1 LSISGPI
8 LITGGAGFIG
18 SHTCLVLLEAGH
30 HLVVLDDFSN
40 SSPESLERVVELVGG
55 DAAERLTVLEGDIRR
70 KEDLQRAF
78 DAGSQVGKSGRASD
92 GARSQ
97 AISAVLH
104 FAGLKAVA
112 ESTALP
118 LRYWDVNVTGS
129 LRLLEAMAER
139 GCTTIVFSSSATVYG
154 MPEAV
159 PIPETAPVTPIN
171 PYGHTKAAV
180 EQLLADLHA
189 SSLPASSLPAS
200 GLLPTSPSAGT
211 LQGSPSSN
219 ARPWRI
225 ARLRYFNPVGA
236 HPSGLIGEDP
246 LGEPSNLFPLLGQ
259 VASGQRPQL
268 QIYGDDWPTAD
279 GTGERDFIHVMDLA
293 EGHLAALQHLQD
305 PESLDEEALLTLNL
319 GSGSGHTVQQVV
331 QAYEQACGKPLPTQ
345 VVARRPGDAARSV
358 ADPRQ
363 AQRLLGW
370 RCSRDLQTMCQDS
383 WRWQSGHLRGI
394 GAEQGG

>member
-1 LSISGPI
+1 MTISAPI
-8 LITGGAGFIG
+8 LITGGAGFLG

-30 HLVVLDDFSN
+30 HLVVLDNFAN
-40 SSPESLERVVELVGG
+40 SSPRSLERVVELVGG
-55 DAAERLTVLEGDIRR
+55 DAAERLTVVEGDIRSLD
-70 KEDLQRAF
+70 DLQRAF
-78 DAGSQVGKSGRASD
+78 EAGGQGGTRSQASD
-92 GARSQ
+92 GAPGQS
-97 AISAVLH
+97 ISAVIH
-104 FAGLKAVA
+104 CAGLKAVA
-112 ESTALP
+112 ESTAQP

-129 LRLLEAMAER
+129 LRLLEAMTER
-139 GCTTIVFSSSATVYG
+139 GCRTFVFSSSATVYG

-159 PIPETAPVTPIN
+159 PIPETAPVRPIN

-180 EQLLADLHA
+180 EQLLADLHG
-189 SSLPASSLPAS
+189 STLPASLLPAS
-200 GLLPTSPSAGT
+200 GLQETSPQASP
-211 LQGSPSSN
+211 LQGSRSSN
-219 ARPWRI
+219 DPPWRI

-246 LGEPSNLFPLLGQ
+246 LGAPSNLFPLLGQ

-293 EGHLAALQHLQD
+293 EGHRAALRHLLDQ
-305 PESLDEEALLTLNL
+305 ESLQQQTLLTLNL

-331 QAYEQACGKPLPTQ
+331 QAYEQACGRPLPTQ

-370 RCSRDLQTMCQDS
+370 RCRRDLQTMCVDS
-383 WRWQSGHLRGI
+383 WRWQSGHPNGYRG
-394 GAEQGG
+394 